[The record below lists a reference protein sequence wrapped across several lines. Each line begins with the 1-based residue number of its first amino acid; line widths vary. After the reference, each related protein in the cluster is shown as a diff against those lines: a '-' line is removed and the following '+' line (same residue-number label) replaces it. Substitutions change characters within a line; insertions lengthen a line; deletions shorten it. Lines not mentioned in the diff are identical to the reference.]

1 MPSKLI
7 FLGTGGG
14 RHTTMFQAR
23 STGGFLLN
31 ARDSWVHVDPG
42 PGALVNMMRIGYNL
56 EGTNGIVISHC
67 HPDHYSDAEVAIE
80 GMSRGGWVRNGEL
93 YGTKSVLEGSGGLGP
108 CISKYHQGLASGR
121 HLVKAGDRRMICGIP
136 AEITKTD
143 HSDPCNVGFRFDTG
157 DGIVSYVSDTSYSEE
172 IAGQHKGSRILLLP
186 VTTPS
191 GNRIKYH
198 LCTDDAYEFIDI
210 VKPELAVFVHMGIV
224 MLRRDA
230 DAQAREVEEA
240 TGIRTIAGRDL
251 MTLDLEEKV
260 RMDSAPLRDGSWN
273 PVWNI

>member
-7 FLGTGGG
+7 LLGTGGG

-93 YGTKSVLEGSGGLGP
+93 YGTKSVLEGSGGLEVSPGT
-108 CISKYHQGLASGR
+108 CLR
-121 HLVKAGDRRMICGIP
+121 KAPG
-136 AEITKTD
+136 
-143 HSDPCNVGFRFDTG
+143 
-157 DGIVSYVSDTSYSEE
+157 
-172 IAGQHKGSRILLLP
+172 
-186 VTTPS
+186 
-191 GNRIKYH
+191 
-198 LCTDDAYEFIDI
+198 
-210 VKPELAVFVHMGIV
+210 
-224 MLRRDA
+224 
-230 DAQAREVEEA
+230 
-240 TGIRTIAGRDL
+240 
-251 MTLDLEEKV
+251 
-260 RMDSAPLRDGSWN
+260 
-273 PVWNI
+273 